1 VSGASARWLA
11 WGLAILFLVVP
22 LTPVIPEFWVTL
34 LILIGLASLTAL
46 GLVVLTGMGGMT
58 SFGQASFVG
67 FAAYTTGLLS
77 TTYGLSPWLGLPA
90 ALVVTGL
97 AACGLGAITMR
108 LSGHYLPLGTLA
120 WGISIYY
127 IFGNS
132 AFLGGQTGMTGIP
145 PLKLGTFSLIGPR
158 SYYVLVWLAVVLS
171 LVATIN
177 LLDSRVG
184 RAFRALRRNAVAA
197 EAFGVVTARA
207 KLVVFVY
214 AALLAGLAGWLY
226 AHFQRTLSAS
236 AFGAEANIDYLLM
249 AIVGGVGQ
257 VFGAVL
263 GAGIV
268 IVLKDVLQDM
278 LGRLGMFQDLVFGIM
293 LVGILQYSRDGIW
306 PLLSS
311 WLPPTVPRSIDPAAD
326 METPVSTSAT
336 LSGPLLALDKARKT
350 FGGLVAVDDVSFSV
364 GHAETLALIGPNGAG
379 KSTLFDL
386 MTGVRRATSGRV
398 LFNGA
403 PIERLPP
410 QMIARRGIARTFQH
424 VRLVPELS
432 VLENV
437 ALGAHTRGHA
447 GVVSAILRLDRA
459 EERRL
464 FAHAARRLE
473 RVGLAKEMFRP
484 AGHLSLGQMR
494 LVEVARALCL
504 DPRLLLL
511 DEPAA
516 GLRAGEKQA
525 LAKLLRELKG
535 EGMSILVVEHDVDF
549 VMGLADRIVVL
560 DFGKKIAE
568 GLPQE
573 IRVNPLVIEAY
584 LGGVE

>member
-1 VSGASARWLA
+1 MKVAAARWPA
-11 WGLAILFLVVP
+11 WGLAILLLVVP
-22 LTPVIPEFWVTL
+22 LTPLIPEFWVTL

-58 SFGQASFVG
+58 SFGQAAFVG

-97 AACGLGAITMR
+97 AACALGAITMR

-120 WGISIYY
+120 WGISIFY

-145 PLKLGTFSLIGPR
+145 PLKLGSLSLAGPR
-158 SYYVLVWLAVVLS
+158 SYYVIVWLAVVLS
-171 LVATIN
+171 LLATIN

-184 RAFRALRRNAVAA
+184 RAFRALRRNAIAA

-311 WLPPTVPRSIDPAAD
+311 WLPATAPRDIDPAGD
-326 METPVSTSAT
+326 VETPAPPHVVS
-336 LSGPLLALDKARKT
+336 SGPLLALDKARKT

-364 GHAETLALIGPNGAG
+364 GHAETVALIGPNGAG

-398 LFNGA
+398 LVRRCTHRA
-403 PIERLPP
+403 P
-410 QMIARRGIARTFQH
+410 AA
-424 VRLVPELS
+424 
-432 VLENV
+432 
-437 ALGAHTRGHA
+437 AD
-447 GVVSAILRLDRA
+447 DRA
-459 EERRL
+459 ARDRPHVPACAPGPRTLRARERGAWRPYPRPCGCCVCGP
-464 FAHAARRLE
+464 AAR
-473 RVGLAKEMFRP
+473 
-484 AGHLSLGQMR
+484 
-494 LVEVARALCL
+494 
-504 DPRLLLL
+504 PR
-511 DEPAA
+511 
-516 GLRAGEKQA
+516 
-525 LAKLLRELKG
+525 
-535 EGMSILVVEHDVDF
+535 
-549 VMGLADRIVVL
+549 
-560 DFGKKIAE
+560 
-568 GLPQE
+568 
-573 IRVNPLVIEAY
+573 
-584 LGGVE
+584 

>member
-1 VSGASARWLA
+1 VKGAVARWLA
-11 WGLAILFLVVP
+11 WGLAILLLVVP
-22 LTPVIPEFWVTL
+22 LTPLIPEFWVTL
-34 LILIGLASLTAL
+34 LILIGVASLTAL

-97 AACGLGAITMR
+97 AACALGAITMR

-120 WGISIYY
+120 WGISIFY

-145 PLKLGTFSLIGPR
+145 PLKLGSFSLIGPR
-158 SYYVLVWLAVVLS
+158 SYYVLVWLVVVLS

-184 RAFRALRRNAVAA
+184 RAFRALRRNAIAA

-311 WLPPTVPRSIDPAAD
+311 WLPPTVPRNIDTATDVERPAPMPAA
-326 METPVSTSAT
+326 SN
-336 LSGPLLALDKARKT
+336 GPLLALDKARKT
-350 FGGLVAVDDVSFSV
+350 FGGLVAVGDVSFSV

-386 MTGVRRATSGRV
+386 TTGVRRATSGRV
-398 LFNGA
+398 LFDGA

-516 GLRAGEKQA
+516 GLRAAEKQA

-535 EGMSILVVEHDVDF
+535 EGMSILIVEHDVDF

-560 DFGKKIAE
+560 DFAKKIAE

>member
-1 VSGASARWLA
+1 MKGAVARWLA
-11 WGLAILFLVVP
+11 WGLAILLLVVP
-22 LTPVIPEFWVTL
+22 LTPLIPEFWVTL
-34 LILIGLASLTAL
+34 LILIGVASLTAL

-97 AACGLGAITMR
+97 AACALGAITMR

-120 WGISIYY
+120 WGISIFY

-145 PLKLGTFSLIGPR
+145 PLKLGSFSLIGPR
-158 SYYVLVWLAVVLS
+158 SYYVLVWLVVVLS

-184 RAFRALRRNAVAA
+184 RAFRALRRNAIAA

-311 WLPPTVPRSIDPAAD
+311 WLPPTVPRNIDAATDVERPAPMPAA
-326 METPVSTSAT
+326 SN
-336 LSGPLLALDKARKT
+336 GPLLALDKARKT

-386 MTGVRRATSGRV
+386 TTGVRRATSGRV
-398 LFNGA
+398 LFDGA

-437 ALGAHTRGHA
+437 ALGAHTRGQA

-516 GLRAGEKQA
+516 GLRAAEKQA

-584 LGGVE
+584 LGGIE

>member
-1 VSGASARWLA
+1 VNRRVTSAIA
-11 WGLAILFLVVP
+11 WTVAALLLVLP
-22 LTPVIPEFWVTL
+22 LTPLIPEFWVTL

-58 SFGQASFVG
+58 SFGQAAFVG
-67 FAAYTTGLLS
+67 FGAYTTGLLS
-77 TTYGLSPWLGLPA
+77 TTFGLSPWLGLPA
-90 ALVVTGL
+90 ALAVTGF
-97 AACGLGAITMR
+97 AACFLGAITVR

-120 WGISIYY
+120 WGISIFY

-145 PLKLGTFSLIGPR
+145 PLKIGSLTLVTAR

-171 LVATIN
+171 ILATIN

-184 RAFRALRRNAVAA
+184 RAFRALRRNAIAA
-197 EAFGVVTARA
+197 EAFGVQTARA

-236 AFGAEANIDYLLM
+236 AFGTEANIDYLLM

-257 VFGAVL
+257 VFGALL

-268 IVLKDVLQDM
+268 IVLKDVLQDI

-293 LVGILQYSRDGIW
+293 LVGILQYSREGVW
-306 PLLSS
+306 PLVSF
-311 WLPPTVPRSIDPAAD
+311 WLPATAVRKIDADAEIAVRPA
-326 METPVSTSAT
+326 STRN
-336 LSGPLLALDKARKT
+336 GPLLALDKARKT
-350 FGGLVAVDDVSFSV
+350 FGGLVAVDDVSFTV
-364 GHAETLALIGPNGAG
+364 GEAEMVALIGPNGAG
-379 KSTLFDL
+379 KSTLFDV
-386 MTGVRRATSGRV
+386 MTGVRRASAGRV
-398 LFNGA
+398 LFDGE
-403 PIERLPP
+403 PIERFAP
-410 QMIARRGIARTFQH
+410 QAIARRGIARTFQH

-432 VLENV
+432 VIENV
-437 ALGAHTRGHA
+437 ALGAHSRGSA
-447 GVVSAILRLDRA
+447 GVMSAILRFDRA

-464 FAHAARRLE
+464 FAHAARQLE

-504 DPRLLLL
+504 GPRLLLL

-516 GLRAGEKQA
+516 GLRAAEKQA
-525 LAKLLRELKG
+525 LAKLLRELKEQG
-535 EGMSILVVEHDVDF
+535 ISILVVEHDVDF
-549 VMGLADRIVVL
+549 VMGLAERIVVL

-568 GLPQE
+568 GLPRD
-573 IRVNPLVIEAY
+573 IRVDPVVIEAY
-584 LGGVE
+584 LGGVA

>member
-1 VSGASARWLA
+1 VKGAVARWLA
-11 WGLAILFLVVP
+11 WGLAILLLVVP
-22 LTPVIPEFWVTL
+22 LTPLIPEFWVTL
-34 LILIGLASLTAL
+34 LILIGVASLTAL

-97 AACGLGAITMR
+97 AACALGAITMR

-120 WGISIYY
+120 WGISIFY

-145 PLKLGTFSLIGPR
+145 PLKLGSFSLIGPR
-158 SYYVLVWLAVVLS
+158 SYYVLVWLVVVLS

-184 RAFRALRRNAVAA
+184 RAFRALRRNAIAA

-311 WLPPTVPRSIDPAAD
+311 WLPPTVPRNIDTATDVERPAPMPAA
-326 METPVSTSAT
+326 SN
-336 LSGPLLALDKARKT
+336 GPLLALDKARKT
-350 FGGLVAVDDVSFSV
+350 FGGLVAVGDVSFSV

-386 MTGVRRATSGRV
+386 TTGVRRATSGRV
-398 LFNGA
+398 LFDGA

-516 GLRAGEKQA
+516 GLRAAEKQA

-535 EGMSILVVEHDVDF
+535 EGMSILIVEHDVDF

>member
-1 VSGASARWLA
+1 VKGAVARWLA
-11 WGLAILFLVVP
+11 WGLAILLLVVP
-22 LTPVIPEFWVTL
+22 LTPLIPEFWVTL
-34 LILIGLASLTAL
+34 LILIGVASLTAL

-97 AACGLGAITMR
+97 AACALGAITMR

-120 WGISIYY
+120 WGISIFY

-145 PLKLGTFSLIGPR
+145 PLKLGSFSLIGPR
-158 SYYVLVWLAVVLS
+158 SYYVLVWLVVVLS

-184 RAFRALRRNAVAA
+184 RAFRALRRNAIAA

-311 WLPPTVPRSIDPAAD
+311 WLPPTVPRNIDAATDVERPAPMPAA
-326 METPVSTSAT
+326 SN
-336 LSGPLLALDKARKT
+336 GPLLALDKARKT

-386 MTGVRRATSGRV
+386 TTGVRRATSGRV
-398 LFNGA
+398 LFDGA

-437 ALGAHTRGHA
+437 ALGAHTRGQA

-516 GLRAGEKQA
+516 GLRAAEKQA

>member
-1 VSGASARWLA
+1 VTRRTGVLIGSAI
-11 WGLAILFLVVP
+11 AILLLVVP
-22 LTPVIPEFWVTL
+22 LSPLIPEFWVTL

-58 SFGQASFVG
+58 SFGQAAFVG

-77 TTYGLSPWLGLPA
+77 TTYGVSPWLGLPA
-90 ALVVTGL
+90 ALAVTGL

-120 WGISIYY
+120 WGISIFY

-145 PLKLGTFSLIGPR
+145 PLRIGSFALLGAR
-158 SYYVLVWLAVVLS
+158 SYYVLVWIAVVLS
-171 LVATIN
+171 IVATIN

-184 RAFRALRRNAVAA
+184 RAFRALRRNAIAA
-197 EAFGVVTARA
+197 EAFGVQTARA

-214 AALLAGLAGWLY
+214 AALLAGVAGWLY

-257 VFGAVL
+257 VFGALL

-268 IVLKDVLQDM
+268 IILKDLLQDA

-293 LVGILQYSRDGIW
+293 LVAILQYSRDGVW
-306 PLLSS
+306 PLLSF
-311 WLPPTVPRSIDPAAD
+311 WLPAAAPRKID
-326 METPVSTSAT
+326 TSADIA
-336 LSGPLLALDKARKT
+336 LAPQSVSKRSEPLLVLDKARKT
-350 FGGLVAVDDVSFSV
+350 FGGLVAVDDVSFTV
-364 GHAETLALIGPNGAG
+364 GEAETVALIGPNGAG

-386 MTGVRRATSGRV
+386 MTGVRRATAGRV
-398 LFNGA
+398 LFDGA
-403 PIERLPP
+403 PIERLSP
-410 QMIARRGIARTFQH
+410 QAIARSGIARTFQH

-432 VLENV
+432 VIENV
-437 ALGAHTRGHA
+437 ALGAHSRGRA
-447 GVVSAILRLDRA
+447 GVVAAVLRLDRS

-504 DPRLLLL
+504 DPHLLLL

-516 GLRAGEKQA
+516 GLRAAEKTA

-568 GLPQE
+568 GLPRD
-573 IRVNPLVIEAY
+573 IRVNPVVIEAY

>member
-1 VSGASARWLA
+1 VTRRVGSATA
-11 WGLAILFLVVP
+11 WTVAVALLVVP
-22 LTPVIPEFWVTL
+22 LTPIIPEFWVTL

-58 SFGQASFVG
+58 SFGQAAFVG
-67 FAAYTTGLLS
+67 FGAYTTGLLS
-77 TTYGLSPWLGLPA
+77 TTFGVSPWLGLPA
-90 ALVVTGL
+90 ALAVTGF
-97 AACGLGAITMR
+97 AACCLGAITVR

-120 WGISIYY
+120 WGISIFY

-132 AFLGGQTGMTGIP
+132 EFLGGQTGMTGIP
-145 PLKLGTFSLIGPR
+145 PLTIGPLTLVSTR
-158 SYYVLVWLAVVLS
+158 AYYVLVWIAVLLS
-171 LVATIN
+171 ILATIN

-197 EAFGVVTARA
+197 EAFGVQTARA

-257 VFGAVL
+257 VFGALL

-268 IVLKDVLQDM
+268 IVLKDILQDM

-293 LVGILQYSRDGIW
+293 LVGILQYSREGVW
-306 PLLSS
+306 PLLSF
-311 WLPPTVPRSIDPAAD
+311 WLPPTGVRKIDLDADPAPAPRPA
-326 METPVSTSAT
+326 MQGNT
-336 LSGPLLALDKARKT
+336 PLLAIDKARKN
-350 FGGLVAVDDVSFSV
+350 FGGLVAVDDVSFAV
-364 GHAETLALIGPNGAG
+364 REAETVALIGPNGAG

-386 MTGVRRATSGRV
+386 ATGVRRATAGRI
-398 LFNGA
+398 LFNDD
-403 PIERLPP
+403 PIEHLPP
-410 QMIARRGIARTFQH
+410 QAIARRGIARTFQH

-432 VLENV
+432 VIENV
-437 ALGAHTRGHA
+437 ALGAHARGRA

-473 RVGLAKEMFRP
+473 RVGLANEMFRP

-516 GLRAGEKQA
+516 GLRAAEKQA
-525 LAKLLRELKG
+525 LAKLLRELRG
-535 EGMSILVVEHDVDF
+535 EGISILVVEHDVDF
-549 VMGLADRIVVL
+549 VMGIAERIVVL

-573 IRVNPLVIEAY
+573 IRTNPVVIEAY
-584 LGGVE
+584 LGEVA